1 MFVTSL
7 PHRAS
12 TFVFNMMGVMQYIV
26 WIFIDRIAGAIIR
39 LVASVCMFVHL
50 SVGAFLFELFDL

>member
-1 MFVTSL
+1 
-7 PHRAS
+7 
-12 TFVFNMMGVMQYIV
+12 VFNMMGVMQYIV